1 MDEVRVLVVDDH
13 PLFRE
18 GVVRTLNEEVDM
30 TVVAEADTAAGAI
43 ETARG
48 TLPDVVLLDLK
59 LPDASG
65 LSVVEALQ
73 QIAVG
78 VLRVTHAV
86 VEVVF
91 PFTCAGG
98 TPPPVGCILVQGL
111 EPGNAGESGCLPAN
125 PGSVSGEPGC
135 LSPNPGSV

>member
-1 MDEVRVLVVDDH
+1 MATDARVTH
-13 PLFRE
+13 
-18 GVVRTLNEEVDM
+18 GVVEAAGQT
-30 TVVAEADTAAGAI
+30 TVTASILRVTHVPVEVAEQVSPSTI
-43 ETARG
+43 HLTH
-48 TLPDVVLLDLK
+48 
-59 LPDASG
+59 
-65 LSVVEALQ
+65 SVVEALQ